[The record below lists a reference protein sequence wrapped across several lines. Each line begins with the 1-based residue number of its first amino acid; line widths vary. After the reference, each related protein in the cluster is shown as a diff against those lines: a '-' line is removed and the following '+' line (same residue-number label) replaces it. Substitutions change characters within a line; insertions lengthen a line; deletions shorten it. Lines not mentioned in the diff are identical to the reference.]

1 MKKYLTLGLV
11 AALLLTTALAVVP
24 STANA
29 QSAGLISSVINR
41 MERNRRDLRS
51 LRSGI
56 IMQKYNAQLRAYD
69 DFHGQVIYTPGTG
82 RNSNVRVDWVR
93 PQQET
98 LAVTN
103 GQYLLYR
110 PRLRVAYTGSAN
122 SNNNSRVSGVLGFGL
137 NLTRQQMASQ
147 FEPQYLG
154 EGVIAGSNVTHLRL
168 VPRGNAGYKYA
179 EIWVD
184 ANGMPLQTRVVERND
199 DSTTVRLT
207 NPQRNVPVSADEFR
221 LQLPPGVRS
230 VRG

>member
-1 MKKYLTLGLV
+1 MKKYLTLGLA
-11 AALLLTTALAVVP
+11 AALLLTTALAVIP

-82 RNSNVRVDWVR
+82 RNANVRVDWVR
-93 PQQET
+93 PQQES
-98 LAVTN
+98 LSVIN
-103 GQYLLYR
+103 GQYTLYR
-110 PRLRVAYTGSAN
+110 QRLNTVYTGSAN
-122 SNNNSRVSGVLGFGL
+122 SNQNRVSGVLGFGL
-137 NLTRQQMASQ
+137 NLTRQQLATQ
-147 FEPQYLG
+147 FEHQYLG
-154 EGVIAGSNVTHLRL
+154 EGTIGSSQVTHIRL
-168 VPRGNAGYKYA
+168 VPRANAGYKYA

-184 ANGMPLQTRVVERND
+184 INGMPLQTRVVERND

-207 NPQRNVPVSADEFR
+207 NPQRNVAVSADEFR
-221 LQLPPGVRS
+221 LQLPANVRRL
-230 VRG
+230 RG